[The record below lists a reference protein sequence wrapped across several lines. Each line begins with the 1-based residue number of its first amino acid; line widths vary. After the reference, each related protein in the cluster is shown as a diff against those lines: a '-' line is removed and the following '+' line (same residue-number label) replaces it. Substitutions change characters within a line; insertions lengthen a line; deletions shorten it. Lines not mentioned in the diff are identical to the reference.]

1 MFGKYGIEDY
11 KSLMEQRDSG
21 VLEKMGGVK
30 GIMEELKTDSEKGI
44 CDLSTLDKRKE
55 ELGKNVLPDPPTKSF
70 LRLFLE
76 ALSDLMLIILMVSAV
91 ISLILVLVF
100 PGDDELGWI
109 DSVSILVAVL
119 IVSLVQAITNWRQQR
134 AFTNINRMKNDNL
147 TPVVRNGERIKINA
161 TEIVCGDVLYLDNGN
176 KVSADGIFI
185 SGRDLKL
192 NESAVTGEVLPVS
205 ITEENPFCCCGCTI
219 ENGDGYMVVVA
230 VGPNTQTG
238 LVFAHMAKQDEE
250 HEKTPLEE
258 KLNYLAK
265 LITYIGMAGA
275 LLTFIVLLIQW
286 AIDISKIKWEWNL
299 LADLVQHFI
308 VAVTI
313 FVCAVPE
320 GLPLAVTISLS
331 YSMSRMMED
340 NNFVRHLNAC
350 ETMGGASNICS
361 DKTGTLTTNK
371 MTVTQFYTGLKDYDQ
386 NTLPEMPEN
395 LKKIFGIGIS
405 VNTKGSVK
413 TDSNGILVYD
423 GKSTECALC
432 LYVERMGFD
441 YIQERK
447 NYPSIELYDFDS
459 DRKRMTTIIK
469 NPNNENEALINC
481 KGAPDV
487 VMNFCT
493 KYIDENWE
501 VQPLTE
507 EVKQKINDQLLAYSK
522 KMLRSLLITY
532 RIGGDYST
540 AEAAESD
547 LIIIGISAI
556 SDPLRPEVPQAIQD
570 CHTAGVIVRMVT
582 GDNIETAKAIAK
594 ECGILTEDGICM
606 TGNEFRKTPKLQ
618 LLEKLPKLQVLARSM
633 PMDKFRLVRIL
644 KEVGEVVA
652 VTGDGTNDA
661 LALKTAHVGLSMGLC
676 GTEIAK
682 EASDICILDDNFKS
696 IMMAILW
703 GRCVFD
709 NVRRF
714 LQFQLTVNVSAL
726 VISFLGSCVWRESPL
741 KPIQL
746 LWVNLIMDTFGA
758 LALATERPRSYLL
771 YRPPY
776 GRKVQLLNGILLL
789 NIGGQAVYQIVIL
802 LIILLAGDEIWTDL
816 VQHSTQHYTLLF
828 NSFVFCQI
836 FNLLN
841 SRIVAKA
848 QKFFDGIFSNIL
860 FIIIFIGISGVQA
873 IIVEFGG
880 HVFQTAHLTWI
891 HWLSALA
898 FGFGS
903 LLIGAILRLIP
914 MKELS
919 YEEVENQRYQM
930 YESLKET
937 LRGLTED
944 EQWAIEAEQ
953 AEKEKEEAE
962 KKDKEEN
969 SKSDTKTRKS
979 KSVKSEKNRSVDR
992 SESGSSEKN
1001 KEKPKSK
1008 KTSRDKKKGKNDEPK
1023 PDL

>member
-1 MFGKYGIEDY
+1 MFGKYSLNDY
-11 KSLMEQRDSG
+11 KGLMETRELSQ
-21 VLEKMGGVK
+21 LESMGGVDA
-30 GIMEELKTDSEKGI
+30 IISELKTSKDKGI
-44 CDLSTLDKRKE
+44 TDLTSVDQRKKDF
-55 ELGKNVLPDPPTKSF
+55 GANVLPDPPTKSF
-70 LRLFLE
+70 CRLFLE

-91 ISLILVLVF
+91 VSLVLVLVF
-100 PGDDELGWI
+100 PPEGEKLGWI

-119 IVSLVQAITNWRQQR
+119 IVSLVNAITNYRQQK
-134 AFTNINRMKNDNL
+134 AFTNINRMKNDNP
-147 TPVVRNGERIKINA
+147 TPVIRNGERIKLNT
-161 TEIVCGDVLYLDNGN
+161 TEIVVGDILYLDNGN
-176 KVSADGIFI
+176 KVAADGIFI
-185 SGRDLKL
+185 SGRELKL

-205 ITEENPFCCCGCTI
+205 IDEKNPFCCSGCTI
-219 ENGDGYMVVVA
+219 ENGDGYMVVIA

-238 LVFAHMAKQDEE
+238 LVFAHMAEQDAEE
-250 HEKTPLEE
+250 EKSPLEE

-265 LITYIGMAGA
+265 IITYIGMVGA
-275 LLTFIVLLIQW
+275 LLTFIVLVIRF
-286 AIDISKIKWEWNL
+286 AINRSKEKWEWKYL
-299 LADLVQHFI
+299 SELVQHFI

-331 YSMSRMMED
+331 YSMSRMMKD

-361 DKTGTLTTNK
+361 DKTGTLTTNR
-371 MTVTQFYTGLKDYDQ
+371 MTVTQFYTGLKDYGVD
-386 NTLPEMPEN
+386 TLPEFPED

-405 VNTKGSVK
+405 VNTKGSVTK
-413 TDSNGILVYD
+413 DDNGILVYD

-441 YIQERK
+441 YINERK
-447 NYPSIELYDFDS
+447 KNPSLELYDFDS

-469 NPNNENEALINC
+469 SPVNPDEVLISC
-481 KGAPDV
+481 KGGPDV
-487 VMNFCT
+487 VLNFCT
-493 KYIDENWE
+493 KYLDSDWSAK
-501 VQPLTE
+501 PLTQ
-507 EVKQKINDQLLAYSK
+507 EVRDKINNQLLEYSK
-522 KMLRSLLITY
+522 QMLRCLLITY

-547 LIIIGISAI
+547 LIIIGVAAI
-556 SDPLRPEVPQAIQD
+556 SDPLRPEVPQAIED

-594 ECGILTEDGICM
+594 QCGILTEDGICM
-606 TGNEFRKTPKLQ
+606 TGNEFRKTPKLE

-696 IMMAILW
+696 ILMAILW

-726 VISFLGSCVWRESPL
+726 VISFLGSCVWEESPL

-758 LALATERPRSYLL
+758 LALATERPRNYLL
-771 YRPPY
+771 HRPPY
-776 GRKVQLLNGILLL
+776 GKKVQLLNGILMT
-789 NIGGQAVYQIVIL
+789 NIAGQSVYQIIVL
-802 LIILLAGDEIWTDL
+802 LIILIAGPNIWNDIQ
-816 VQHSTQHYTLLF
+816 QHTTQHYTLLF
-828 NSFVFCQI
+828 NAFVYCQV

-848 QKFFDGIFSNIL
+848 QKFFDGMFSNPL
-860 FIIIFIGISGVQA
+860 FIIIFIGVAGVQA
-873 IIVEFGG
+873 IIVEFGKK
-880 HVFQTAHLTWI
+880 VFQTHHLTWI
-891 HWLSALA
+891 HWLSSLA
-898 FGFGS
+898 FGAGS
-903 LLIGAILRLIP
+903 LLIGLFLRLIP
-914 MKELS
+914 VKELS
-919 YEEVENQRYQM
+919 YEEVEKQREAM

-944 EQWAIEAEQ
+944 EQWAQEAEQ
-953 AEKEKEEAE
+953 AEKAQNE
-962 KKDKEEN
+962 
-969 SKSDTKTRKS
+969 RK
-979 KSVKSEKNRSVDR
+979 VNQD
-992 SESGSSEKN
+992 G
-1001 KEKPKSK
+1001 
-1008 KTSRDKKKGKNDEPK
+1008 DEVSLHDDLIGPNAPK
-1023 PDL
+1023 PDEIVGLSKKLNESEVP

>member
-1 MFGKYGIEDY
+1 MFGKYSLNDY
-11 KSLMEQRDSG
+11 KSLMEQRDMS
-21 VLEKMGGVK
+21 VLNNMGGVDS
-30 GIMEELKTDSEKGI
+30 ILSELKTSQDKGI
-44 CDLSTLDKRKE
+44 VDMNSIEERKKAF
-55 ELGKNVLPDPPTKSF
+55 GANVLPDPPTKSF
-70 LRLFLE
+70 CKLFLE
-76 ALSDLMLIILMVSAV
+76 ALLDLMLIILMVSAV
-91 ISLILVLVF
+91 VSLVLVLVF
-100 PGDDELGWI
+100 PPPGEKLGWI

-119 IVSLVQAITNWRQQR
+119 IVSLVQAITNYRQQK

-147 TPVVRNGERIKINA
+147 TPVIRNGERIKLNS
-161 TEIVCGDVLYLDNGN
+161 TEIVVGDILYLDNGN
-176 KVSADGIFI
+176 KVAADGIFI
-185 SGRDLKL
+185 SGRELKL

-205 ITEENPFCCCGCTI
+205 ISEENPFCCSGCTI

-238 LVFAHMAKQDEE
+238 LVFAHMAEQDSNQ
-250 HEKTPLEE
+250 EKTPLEE
-258 KLNYLAK
+258 KLDYLARI
-265 LITYIGMAGA
+265 ITYIGMVGA
-275 LLTFIVLLIQW
+275 LLTFIVLLIRW
-286 AIDISKIKWEWNL
+286 AIDISKIKWEWRYL
-299 LADLVQHFI
+299 SDLVQHFI

-331 YSMSRMMED
+331 YSMSRMMKD

-361 DKTGTLTTNK
+361 DKTGTLTTNR
-371 MTVTQFYTGLKDYDQ
+371 MTVTQFYTGLKDYDV
-386 NTLPEMPEN
+386 NNLPEFPED

-405 VNTKGSVK
+405 VNTKGSVT
-413 TDSNGILVYD
+413 TDENGVLVYD

-447 NYPSIELYDFDS
+447 NNPSLELYDFDS

-469 NPNNENEALINC
+469 SPVNPDEVLVNC
-481 KGAPDV
+481 KGGPDV
-487 VMNFCT
+487 VLNFCT
-493 KYIDENWE
+493 RYIDSDWSIKPLNEE
-501 VQPLTE
+501 VQ
-507 EVKQKINDQLLAYSK
+507 KKISDQLLEYSK
-522 KMLRSLLITY
+522 QMLRCLLITY
-532 RIGGDYST
+532 RVGGDYST
-540 AEAAESD
+540 AENAEKD
-547 LIIIGISAI
+547 LIIIGIAAI
-556 SDPLRPEVPQAIQD
+556 SDPLRPEVPQAIAD

-594 ECGILTEDGICM
+594 QCGILTPDGVCM
-606 TGNEFRKTPKLQ
+606 TGNEFRKTPKLE

-696 IMMAILW
+696 ILMAILW

-758 LALATERPRSYLL
+758 LALATERPRNYLL
-771 YRPPY
+771 HRPPY
-776 GRKVQLLNGILLL
+776 GRKVQLLNAILLT
-789 NIGGQAVYQIVIL
+789 NIAGQSVYQIIVLLVIL
-802 LIILLAGDEIWTDL
+802 IAGDNIWNDI
-816 VQHSTQHYTLLF
+816 VDHSTQHYTLLF
-828 NSFVFCQI
+828 NSFVFCQV

-848 QKFFDGIFSNIL
+848 QKFFDGMFSNPL
-860 FIIIFIGISGVQA
+860 FIIIFIGVAGVQA

-880 HVFQTAHLTWI
+880 KVFQTHHLTWI
-891 HWLSALA
+891 HWLSSLA

-903 LLIGAILRLIP
+903 LIIGLFLRLIP
-914 MKELS
+914 VKELS
-919 YEEVENQRYQM
+919 YEEVERQRDQM

-944 EQWAIEAEQ
+944 EQWAQEAEQ
-953 AEKEKEEAE
+953 AEKEKDEQEG
-962 KKDKEEN
+962 K
-969 SKSDTKTRKS
+969 
-979 KSVKSEKNRSVDR
+979 RSVDDN
-992 SESGSSEKN
+992 SV
-1001 KEKPKSK
+1001 KEDVPDSNNNNNNNEAKMSDVVGMGK
-1008 KTSRDKKKGKNDEPK
+1008 KLTGPETP
-1023 PDL
+1023 

>member
-11 KSLMEQRDSG
+11 KSLMEQRDSA
-21 VLEKMGGVK
+21 VLKEMGGVENIIK
-30 GIMEELKTDSEKGI
+30 ELKTDSEKGI
-44 CDLSTLDKRKE
+44 CDLSTISQRKT
-55 ELGKNVLPDPPTKSF
+55 ELGANVLPDPPTKSF
-70 LRLFLE
+70 FRLFIE
-76 ALSDLMLIILMVSAV
+76 ALGDLMLIILMVSAI
-91 ISLILVLVF
+91 ISLILVLCF
-100 PGDDELGWI
+100 PGEDKLGWI

-161 TEIVCGDVLYLDNGN
+161 TEIVVGDILYLDNGN
-176 KVSADGIFI
+176 KVAADGLFI

-205 ITEENPFCCCGCTI
+205 ISDENPFCCSGCTV
-219 ENGDGYMVVVA
+219 ENGDAYMVVIA
-230 VGPNTQTG
+230 VGPHTQTG
-238 LVFAHMAKQDEE
+238 LVFAHMAQQDAD

-258 KLNYLAK
+258 KLDYLAK
-265 LITYIGMAGA
+265 IITYVGMVGA
-275 LLTFIVLLIQW
+275 LLTFIVLLVQW
-286 AIDISKIKWEWNL
+286 AIDIAKVKWEWRML
-299 LADLVQHFI
+299 SGLVQHFI

-386 NTLPEMPEN
+386 NTLPEMPEE

-413 TDSNGILVYD
+413 TDDKGILVYD

-447 NYPSIELYDFDS
+447 NHPSIELFDFDS
-459 DRKRMTTIIK
+459 DRKRMTTVIDSPV
-469 NPNNENEALINC
+469 NPNEKLVNC

-487 VMNFCT
+487 VLNFCT
-493 KYIDENWE
+493 KYIDANWQ
-501 VQPLTE
+501 VQPLNE
-507 EVKQKINDQLLAYSK
+507 DVKQQINDQLLAYSK

-532 RIGGDYST
+532 RVGGEYST

-547 LIIIGISAI
+547 LIIIGIAAI
-556 SDPLRPEVPQAIQD
+556 SDPLRPEVPKAIED

-594 ECGILTEDGICM
+594 ECGILTADGICM
-606 TGNEFRKTPKLQ
+606 TGNEFRKTPKLE

-726 VISFLGSCVWRESPL
+726 VISFLGSCVWKESPL

-758 LALATERPRSYLL
+758 LALATERPREYLL
-771 YRPPY
+771 HRPPY
-776 GRKVQLLNGILLL
+776 GRQVQLLNGILMT
-789 NIGGQAVYQIVIL
+789 NIAGQAVYQIIVL
-802 LIILLAGDEIWTDL
+802 LIILMAGDNIWKDL
-816 VQHSTQHYTLLF
+816 IQHSTQHYTLLF

-860 FIIIFIGISGVQA
+860 FIIIFIGISAVQA
-873 IIVEFGG
+873 ILVEFGG
-880 HVFQTAHLTWI
+880 KVFQTAHLTWI
-891 HWLSALA
+891 HWLSSLA
-898 FGFGS
+898 FGIGS
-903 LLIGAILRLIP
+903 LLIGFFLRLIP
-914 MKELS
+914 IKELS
-919 YEEVENQRYQM
+919 YEAVENQRYQM
-930 YESLKET
+930 YENLKET

-944 EQWAIEAEQ
+944 EQWAQEAEQ
-953 AEKEKEEAE
+953 AEKERDEAE
-962 KKDKEEN
+962 GKNE
-969 SKSDTKTRKS
+969 KSDSDATKQKGITQG
-979 KSVKSEKNRSVDR
+979 E
-992 SESGSSEKN
+992 
-1001 KEKPKSK
+1001 EKPKKAKGKDKKERSDSSSGSK
-1008 KTSRDKKKGKNDEPK
+1008 KKKKKDDTP
-1023 PDL
+1023 L